1 MDWISTRT
9 SCFAVSNAITKTVL
23 DLNSFVR
30 DVRESRADLTSL
42 SAELHA
48 LEGVLDLLKDDAAS
62 VAFPA
67 DLALQTPAVVAG
79 SGALVAKVGAI
90 LGGGEGDS
98 SSEKRS
104 RWLAMRQHIAES
116 RILLEVHRLTL
127 GLALDLVAF
136 SCSQHL
142 QPDDDSPPLANATV
156 TDFVRI
162 LDEIGQLRT
171 RVCDMT
177 DGETILLLQSYLDVL
192 QQHAQT
198 AADEADTGPEPE
210 PESGSESEGD
220 MAAEASDNE
229 TPTPQAGKAPEIAVE
244 MPVGEKDGEPLA
256 SATAQ
261 ESQEQPQSSLQE
273 PQPPPPFSFPVY
285 SMPRQRFPSPPP
297 PPPPPP
303 RGRRN
308 GSVLL
313 PSCEINDLMDE
324 LRDEL
329 MNRPPTPP
337 PKTEARTNSGLGFD
351 GPSGNEA
358 SPSTAHPASNVITA
372 PLPPLPPIAEPAGQL
387 NHHHCTSNITCRPLD
402 NSRTP
407 PQSDSKNSARFSRFL
422 RQVLSASATKPHE
435 RDSVAAGSAS
445 GSVFAPSP
453 LANSTSSSSEQ
464 SSFAGHHGSNNVDN
478 GGNGHPAV
486 ADRRDRSRFSV
497 SDSSS
502 TSMAV
507 ASTKQAGSKISNNK
521 NSRNSSKQKKKGS
534 AKTDNEPDTVFGVS
548 LRKSIQMAASSA
560 RTHHTGSHGASR
572 REFPLCILKCYNFI
586 RSDDGLHTPGIFAGG
601 VLGRPNENA
610 DIDPAASLQVVNPD
624 RVRAMY
630 EHFST
635 PPLYG
640 SDLDNDNLASAIV
653 IESGSG
659 AVLSSRGYSRHDAA
673 ALVLQY
679 LEALPK
685 PLVPESAARRWFTLS
700 RQASLPGSYAK
711 RLDQCIDFWE
721 EALEGVRGPARSL
734 LKLLLNLWGEI
745 ADAAEYNDM
754 TAERLAGRV
763 LRPLTHLEGGRYE
776 TDYMLS
782 LAFII
787 RKRSEYALL
796 LRGGERKSNAA
807 FEA

>member
-1 MDWISTRT
+1 M
-9 SCFAVSNAITKTVL
+9 
-23 DLNSFVR
+23 
-30 DVRESRADLTSL
+30 
-42 SAELHA
+42 
-48 LEGVLDLLKDDAAS
+48 
-62 VAFPA
+62 
-67 DLALQTPAVVAG
+67 
-79 SGALVAKVGAI
+79 
-90 LGGGEGDS
+90 
-98 SSEKRS
+98 
-104 RWLAMRQHIAES
+104 
-116 RILLEVHRLTL
+116 
-127 GLALDLVAF
+127 
-136 SCSQHL
+136 
-142 QPDDDSPPLANATV
+142 
-156 TDFVRI
+156 RI
-162 LDEIGQLRT
+162 LDDISQLRT
-171 RVCDMT
+171 RVRDMT
-177 DGETILLLQSYLDVL
+177 DTDPIILLQSYLDVL

-198 AADEADTGPEPE
+198 AADEAEACPEPKSELESARE
-210 PESGSESEGD
+210 PGSESGSESGSDSEGD
-220 MAAEASDNE
+220 ITAEASDND
-229 TPTPQAGKAPEIAVE
+229 TATPQSSKAPDIAVKVSASE
-244 MPVGEKDGEPLA
+244 DDTEPLA

-261 ESQEQPQSSLQE
+261 GSQEQPQSSLQE
-273 PQPPPPFSFPVY
+273 SQLPPQFSFSAY
-285 SMPRQRFPSPPP
+285 SVPRQRFSSPPSPPP
-297 PPPPPP
+297 LP

-329 MNRPPTPP
+329 MNRPPTPSL
-337 PKTEARTNSGLGFD
+337 KSEARADSGLGFD
-351 GPSGNEA
+351 GPPGNNEA
-358 SPSTAHPASNVITA
+358 SPTATGRPASNVITS
-372 PLPPLPPIAEPAGQL
+372 PLPMLPPTAEPAGQL
-387 NHHHCTSNITCRPLD
+387 NQNPCTGNIACRQLD

-422 RQVLSASATKPHE
+422 RQVLSASAIKSHE
-435 RDSVAAGSAS
+435 EQDSVAAGSAS

-453 LANSTSSSSEQ
+453 LANSASSSSEQ
-464 SSFAGHHGSNNVDN
+464 SSLAGNRGSNNVDN
-478 GGNGHPAV
+478 GSNGSNGHLAV
-486 ADRRDRSRFSV
+486 ADRRDRRHFSV
-497 SDSSS
+497 SESSS

-507 ASTKQAGSKISNNK
+507 AGTKQAGYKVTNNK
-521 NSRNSSKQKKKGS
+521 TSRNSSKQKKKGN

-548 LRKSIQMAASSA
+548 LRKSIQMAPSSA

-586 RSDDGLHTPGIFAGG
+586 RSDNGLRTPGIFDGG
-601 VLGRPNENA
+601 APLLLNECT
-610 DIDPAASLQVVNPD
+610 DMDPAASLNVVSPD

-640 SDLDNDNLASAIV
+640 ADLDNDNLASAIV

-673 ALVLQY
+673 ALILQY

-685 PLVPESAARRWFTLS
+685 PLVPESAARRWVTLS

-807 FEA
+807 LEA